1 MEKQAV
7 VTSVQGNGTYQGQYG
22 LLYKWEVAFDNGD
35 YGTAMTKEE
44 RQSTWVVNK
53 EVKYDLQT
61 KEYNGRQYFNVKAVQ
76 EKPAGGYSGGG
87 SKYAKDP
94 ETEKRITRMSV
105 LKAATDLVISEKLSM
120 GELLIYAEVF
130 EKWVY
135 GEPVKMPNDDLPWQ

>member
-7 VTSVQGNGTYQGQYG
+7 INSVQGNGTYQGQYG

-44 RQSTWVVNK
+44 QQSTWIVGKSVR
-53 EVKYDLQT
+53 YDIQA

-76 EKPAGGYSGGG
+76 DKPAGGGGK
-87 SKYAKDP
+87 SYAKDP

-105 LKAATDLVISEKLSM
+105 LKAATDLVIAEKLSM
-120 GELLIYAEVF
+120 AELLVYSEVF

-135 GEPVKMPNDDLPWQ
+135 GEAVKMPNEDLPWQ